1 MDLHLLKFDSHQIV
15 LIDLTFS
22 EYKID
27 EFCGVCKILEQIEKT
42 NVVMPEK
49 VKYLDL
55 TDIEKLDS
63 HNDKDAQFHDDDDDD
78 DDDDN

>member
-1 MDLHLLKFDSHQIV
+1 MDWHFLKFDSHQIV

-22 EYKID
+22 EYSID
-27 EFCGVCKILEQIEKT
+27 DFCDVCKTLEQIEKT

-55 TDIEKLDS
+55 TDIEKLGS
-63 HNDKDAQFHDDDDDD
+63 LNDKDAQFHDDDDDD
-78 DDDDN
+78 

>member
-1 MDLHLLKFDSHQIV
+1 
-15 LIDLTFS
+15 
-22 EYKID
+22 
-27 EFCGVCKILEQIEKT
+27 
-42 NVVMPEK
+42 MPEK

-78 DDDDN
+78 DDDDD